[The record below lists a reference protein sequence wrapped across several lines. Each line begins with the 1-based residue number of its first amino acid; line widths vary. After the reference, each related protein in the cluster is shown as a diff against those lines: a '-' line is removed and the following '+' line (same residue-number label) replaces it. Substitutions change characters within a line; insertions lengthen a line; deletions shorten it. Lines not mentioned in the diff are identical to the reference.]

1 MQRRQLCLS
10 VSRPNMKRLELLD
23 DYALEFGLNR
33 AQTFFR
39 IISDYDIMKK
49 WSVCNKDIA
58 NE

>member
-39 IISDYDIMKK
+39 IVDDYNRMKILEGAK
-49 WSVCNKDIA
+49 
-58 NE
+58 

>member
-10 VSRPNMKRLELLD
+10 VSKPNMKRLELLD

-39 IISDYDIMKK
+39 IVDDYNRMK
-49 WSVCNKDIA
+49 ILEGA
-58 NE
+58 N